1 MSVELSDI
9 RDITREEHREFMEFL
24 RMKTHSLFNHEV
36 TVALDQGKT
45 PKNSY
50 QGIFHQSQCFI
61 AEPNGNVKIFFAY
74 TREFITFARQIFAK
88 VTRMDPEIF
97 NKDAYDVMKSFYEAS
112 NYALMNKTEEDYR
125 RYISS
130 DTCAY
135 IAFKENGEFK
145 DRIFRLDLYRQID
158 YNTMS
163 KKHEFTGGL
172 FHVLSHFRMDDSTHS
187 DNILDLWHLVRVCST
202 AFVNRIT
209 PINDSTLELYL
220 YWNNKY
226 DLHFIFF
233 REEESNVYYIKTFY
247 VRERKE
253 RTMEENKKGLIDDK
267 GEIIVPCKYDEMHF
281 DENIKC
287 YIFAKNETFKDKET
301 NKDVSLCVKDM
312 YSSEGEFII
321 GGFEEYKVISSN
333 QIIIKKAKHFK
344 SYIDGPAFSL
354 LFVATKHLTNSYSWF
369 FPLANN
375 IAIYLNDVWT
385 NDLGIIT
392 PRFETPAYYSYI
404 SKPFKGWCLGV
415 GRMHSIPYEG
425 KEAYGFC
432 ELINT
437 QRNEA
442 FRVILFK
449 DLKYEKVEDL
459 INRNILRILDIDE
472 ATSNT
477 NSTPC
482 ITIPNELYEQ
492 GIINPVIKEK
502 VRCGDSVRNLKNEKI
517 FISSEELSR
526 QRKEYLEYLCPRD
539 IHVPDRTSP
548 LVAFEGDGE
557 LYNDWL
563 NS

>member
-9 RDITREEHREFMEFL
+9 RDITREEHREFMELL

-36 TVALDQGKT
+36 AVALDQGKI

-50 QGIFHQSQCFI
+50 QGIFHQSQCSI

-74 TREFITFARQIFAK
+74 TREFITFACQIFAK
-88 VTRMDPEIF
+88 VTRMDPKIF
-97 NKDAYDVMKSFYEAS
+97 HKDAYDIMKSFYEVS
-112 NYALMNKTEEDYR
+112 NYALMNKTEEDYI

-130 DTCAY
+130 NTCVY

-145 DRIFRLDLYRQID
+145 DRIFRLDLFRKIEYD
-158 YNTMS
+158 AKS
-163 KKHEFTGGL
+163 KMNEFTGGL

-253 RTMEENKKGLIDDK
+253 RTMEDNKKGLIDDK
-267 GEIIVPCKYDEMHF
+267 GEIIVPCKYDEIHF

-321 GGFEEYKVISSN
+321 GGFEEYKVISDN
-333 QIIIKKAKHFK
+333 HIIIKKAKDYK
-344 SYIDGPAFSL
+344 SYIDGPAFIL
-354 LFVATKHLTNSYSWF
+354 LFLRNQHSTKQYSWYY
-369 FPLANN
+369 PLGSVL
-375 IAIYLNDVWT
+375 AIYSNNDWIY
-385 NDLGIIT
+385 DLGIIT
-392 PRFETPAYYSYI
+392 TKFETPAYYSYI

-425 KEAYGFC
+425 KEVYGFC

-437 QRNEA
+437 QRNEV
-442 FRVILFK
+442 FHTILFK
-449 DLKYEKVEDL
+449 DLEYEKVEDL
-459 INRNILRILDIDE
+459 IKKNILRLLDIDE

-482 ITIPNELYEQ
+482 LTIPKELYEQ
-492 GIINPVIKEK
+492 GIINPAIKEK
-502 VRCGDSVRNLKNEKI
+502 VKCGVSIQILKKEKI
-517 FISSEELSR
+517 FISSDELSR
-526 QRKEYLEYLCPRD
+526 QRKEYLEYLNPHC

-557 LYNDWL
+557 PYNEWL

>member
-1 MSVELSDI
+1 MSIELSYI
-9 RDITREEHREFMEFL
+9 RDITKEEHREFMEFL
-24 RMKTHSLFNHEV
+24 RMKTRILFNHEV
-36 TVALDQGKT
+36 AVALDQGKT

-50 QGIFHQSQCFI
+50 QGIFHQSQCLV

-88 VTRMDPEIF
+88 VTRMDSKIF
-97 NKDAYDVMKSFYEAS
+97 HKDAYDIMKSFYEVS
-112 NYALMNKTEEDYR
+112 NYALMNKTEEDYI

-130 DTCAY
+130 DTCVY

-145 DRIFRLDLYRQID
+145 DRIFRLDLFRKIEYD
-158 YNTMS
+158 AKS
-163 KKHEFTGGL
+163 KMNEFTGGL

-253 RTMEENKKGLIDDK
+253 RTMEDNKKGLIDDK
-267 GEIIVPCKYDEMHF
+267 GEIIVPCKYDEIHF

-321 GGFEEYKVISSN
+321 GGFEEYKVISDN
-333 QIIIKKAKHFK
+333 HIIIKKAKDYK
-344 SYIDGPAFSL
+344 SYIDGPAFIL
-354 LFVATKHLTNSYSWF
+354 LFLRNQHSTKQYSWYY
-369 FPLANN
+369 PLGSDL
-375 IAIYLNDVWT
+375 AIYSNNDWIY
-385 NDLGIIT
+385 DLGIIT
-392 PRFETPAYYSYI
+392 TKFETPAYYSYI

-415 GRMHSIPYEG
+415 GHMHSIPYEG
-425 KEAYGFC
+425 KEVYGFC

-437 QRNEA
+437 QRNEV
-442 FRVILFK
+442 FHTILFK

-459 INRNILRILDIDE
+459 IKKNILRLLDMDE

-482 ITIPNELYEQ
+482 LTIPKELYEQ

-502 VRCGDSVRNLKNEKI
+502 VRCGDSVRDLKKEKI

-526 QRKEYLEYLCPRD
+526 QRKEYLEYLNPHS

-557 LYNDWL
+557 LYNEWL